1 MSSEWASVN
10 SVVVTVPGTA
20 PEERILATW
29 VVISVCVWRTDIDC
43 YEDGSST
50 SAVKS
55 VVLSPAIM
63 LQLND
68 DDDVQLM
75 CSNRRSFQRYTG
87 LNHTVLTL
95 LSIYRNYRHWPLNQL
110 LIIKWVNL

>member
-1 MSSEWASVN
+1 
-10 SVVVTVPGTA
+10 
-20 PEERILATW
+20 
-29 VVISVCVWRTDIDC
+29 
-43 YEDGSST
+43 
-50 SAVKS
+50 
-55 VVLSPAIM
+55 M

-110 LIIKWVNL
+110 LIIK